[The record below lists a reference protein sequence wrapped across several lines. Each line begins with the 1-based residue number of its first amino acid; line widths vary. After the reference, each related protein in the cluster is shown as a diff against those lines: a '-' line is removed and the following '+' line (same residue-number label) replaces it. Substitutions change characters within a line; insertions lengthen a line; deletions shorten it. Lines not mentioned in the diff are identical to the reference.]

1 MCSLKRPQHLQSSTR
16 DNVICMITEKES
28 YATGVQST
36 AFGNDQKGLSKWK
49 SHLAETLG
57 RSGIIQV
64 KAEIAKKREDSP
76 TDMSKRLKMTE

>member
-1 MCSLKRPQHLQSSTR
+1 
-16 DNVICMITEKES
+16 MITEKEP

-36 AFGNDQKGLSKWK
+36 VFGSDQKGLPKWK

-64 KAEIAKKREDSP
+64 KAEIARKREDSP
-76 TDMSKRLKMTE
+76 TDMSKRLKMTETLDPKGN